1 MAKKNFQ
8 IAIILFFFLKSNLFA
23 SQITYE
29 EILDNPSDLELNLNY
44 AKQQQNSG
52 NLKLTIATLE
62 RLSMLYPENL
72 DIKLYLLSI
81 LIEMDSSVKVDLMI
95 RTLMND
101 PNTTD
106 ETKKVVAGLL
116 SNTKKEKKEKQK
128 SKWFAYLDL
137 KYLHTEEDN
146 ISGITKSKKMLQED
160 NLIPSPQIDNRLVVE
175 YDKTYTTTA
184 ALTLGKNINDTSSMF
199 INFGLDSNR
208 MNKKMKGD
216 SDVISSSISYFKI
229 LGNHYI
235 SPYFYWNHP
244 DYRKQEDYNSK
255 GVGINNTLI
264 INEKNNIN
272 YSLGLATTSY
282 DDNLTF
288 NTAKESN
295 SDVYSSFLR
304 YNYNV
309 TNKIQLGT
317 KIILNR
323 TETLKEFDS
332 FDTNGFSILYSQIL
346 PFGTLKFK
354 NTYLQ
359 NNYDDKETF
368 ISTSITRND
377 ESLVTSISLEGQ
389 INQILP
395 ALKTLNKD
403 NSIFYS
409 FNLKQ
414 SDVSSNIANHDIL
427 RNFVTFGLTKR
438 INLNVQ

>member
-1 MAKKNFQ
+1 MKR
-8 IAIILFFFLKSNLFA
+8 AILKVIFIFFFLTGNLYS

-29 EILDNPSDLELNLNY
+29 EILDNPSDLQLNLNY

-81 LIEMDSSVKVDLMI
+81 LIEMDSSVKVDLMV

-101 PNTTD
+101 PNTTS
-106 ETKKVVAGLL
+106 ETKKVIAGLL
-116 SNTKKEKKEKQK
+116 SSTKKEKKEKQK

-146 ISGITKSKKMLQED
+146 ISGITKSKKNLQEN
-160 NLIPSPQIDNRLVVE
+160 NLLPYPQIDNRLVVE
-175 YDKTYTTTA
+175 YDKTYTKAA

-199 INFGLDSNR
+199 LNFGLDSTR

-229 LGNHYI
+229 LGNHYL
-235 SPYFYWNHP
+235 SPYFYWSHP

-255 GVGINNTLI
+255 GIGINNTFI

-272 YSLGLATTSY
+272 YSLGFANTSY
-282 DDNLTF
+282 DNNLIF
-288 NTAKESN
+288 STANENN

-309 TNKIQLGT
+309 TNKTQLGA

-332 FDTNGFSILYSQIL
+332 FDSNGFSILYSQIL

-377 ESLVTSISLEGQ
+377 ESLVTSISFEGQ

-414 SDVSSNIANHDIL
+414 SDVSSNIPNHDIL

>member
-1 MAKKNFQ
+1 MKR
-8 IAIILFFFLKSNLFA
+8 AILKVIFIFFFLTGNLFS

-29 EILDNPSDLELNLNY
+29 EILDNPSDLQLNLNY

-81 LIEMDSSVKVDLMI
+81 LIEMDSSVKVDLMV

-106 ETKKVVAGLL
+106 ETKKVIAGLL

-137 KYLHTEEDN
+137 KYSHTEEDN
-146 ISGITKSKKMLQED
+146 ISGVTKSKKNLQEN
-160 NLIPSPQIDNRLVVE
+160 NLLPYPQIDNRLVVE
-175 YDKTYTTTA
+175 YDKTYTKAA

-199 INFGLDSNR
+199 LNFGLDSNTI
-208 MNKKMKGD
+208 NKKIKGD
-216 SDVISSSISYFKI
+216 SDVVSSSVSYFKI
-229 LGNHYI
+229 LGNHYL
-235 SPYFYWNHP
+235 SPYFYWNRP
-244 DYRKQEDYNSK
+244 NYRKQEDSNSK

-264 INEKNNIN
+264 INEKSNIN
-272 YSLGLATTSY
+272 YSLGFANTSY
-282 DDNLTF
+282 DNNLTF
-288 NTAKESN
+288 STANESN

-309 TNKIQLGT
+309 TNKIQLGA

-409 FNLKQ
+409 FKLKQ
-414 SDVSSNIANHDIL
+414 SDVSSNIPNHDIL

>member
-1 MAKKNFQ
+1 MKR
-8 IAIILFFFLKSNLFA
+8 AILNVIFIFFFLTGNLFS

-29 EILDNPSDLELNLNY
+29 EILDNPSDLQLNLNY

-81 LIEMDSSVKVDLMI
+81 LIEMDSSVKVDLMV

-101 PNTTD
+101 PNTTS
-106 ETKKVVAGLL
+106 ETKKVIAGLL
-116 SNTKKEKKEKQK
+116 SNTKKEKKEKEK

-137 KYLHTEEDN
+137 KYSHTEEDN
-146 ISGITKSKKMLQED
+146 ISGVTKSKKNLQEN
-160 NLIPSPQIDNRLVVE
+160 NLLPYPQIDNRLVVE
-175 YDKTYTTTA
+175 YDKTYTKAA

-199 INFGLDSNR
+199 LNFGLDSNTI
-208 MNKKMKGD
+208 NKKIKGD
-216 SDVISSSISYFKI
+216 SDVVSSSVSYFKI
-229 LGNHYI
+229 LGNHYL
-235 SPYFYWNHP
+235 SPYFYWNRP
-244 DYRKQEDYNSK
+244 NYRKQEDSNSK

-264 INEKNNIN
+264 INEKSNIN
-272 YSLGLATTSY
+272 YSLGFANTSY
-282 DDNLTF
+282 DNNLTF
-288 NTAKESN
+288 STANESN

-309 TNKIQLGT
+309 TNKIQLGA

-395 ALKTLNKD
+395 VLKTLNKD

-427 RNFVTFGLTKR
+427 RNFITFGLTKR

>member
-1 MAKKNFQ
+1 M
-8 IAIILFFFLKSNLFA
+8 IFFFRLVIVFFCLTLKVFS

-62 RLSMLYPENL
+62 RLSMLYPKNL

-81 LIEMDSSVKVDLMI
+81 LIEMDSSVKVDLMV

-101 PNTTD
+101 PNTTA
-106 ETKKVVAGLL
+106 ETKKVIAGLL
-116 SNTKKEKKEKQK
+116 TNTKTEKKEKQK
-128 SKWFAYLDL
+128 SQWFAYLDL

-146 ISGITKSKKMLQED
+146 ISGVTKSKKMLQED
-160 NLIPSPQIDNRLVVE
+160 NLIPYAQVDDRLVVE
-175 YDKTYTTTA
+175 YDKTYTKAA
-184 ALTLGKNINDTSSMF
+184 ALTLGKNINNTSSMF
-199 INFGLDSNR
+199 MNFGLDSNTN
-208 MNKKMKGD
+208 NKKIKGD

-235 SPYFYWNHP
+235 SPYFYWNRP
-244 DYRKQEDYNSK
+244 NYRKQEDYNSK
-255 GVGINNTLI
+255 GMGINNTFI

-272 YSLGLATTSY
+272 YSLGFANTLY
-282 DDNLTF
+282 DNNLTF
-288 NTAKESN
+288 SSANENN
-295 SDVYSSFLR
+295 SDVYSSFFR
-304 YNYNV
+304 YNHNI
-309 TNKIQLGT
+309 TKKIQLGT

-323 TETLKEFDS
+323 TETLKQFDS
-332 FDTNGFSILYSQIL
+332 YDTNGFSILYSQIL
-346 PFGTLKFK
+346 PFGTLKLR

-359 NNYDDKETF
+359 NEYDEKETF
-368 ISTSITRND
+368 VSTSITRSD

-389 INQILP
+389 IDQIFP
-395 ALKTLNKD
+395 VLKTLNRD
-403 NSIFYS
+403 NSIFYT

-414 SDVSSNIANHDIL
+414 SDVSSNIANNDIL
-427 RNFVTFGLTKR
+427 RNFITFGITKR

>member
-175 YDKTYTTTA
+175 YDKTYTTAA

-368 ISTSITRND
+368 ISSSITRND

-395 ALKTLNKD
+395 VLKTINKD

-409 FNLKQ
+409 FNIKQ
-414 SDVSSNIANHDIL
+414 SDVSSNIPNHDIL

>member
-1 MAKKNFQ
+1 MFCFFWTLTKALRSKRCC
-8 IAIILFFFLKSNLFA
+8 FFFCC
-23 SQITYE
+23 
-29 EILDNPSDLELNLNY
+29 
-44 AKQQQNSG
+44 
-52 NLKLTIATLE
+52 
-62 RLSMLYPENL
+62 LSRFYN
-72 DIKLYLLSI
+72 
-81 LIEMDSSVKVDLMI
+81 
-95 RTLMND
+95 
-101 PNTTD
+101 
-106 ETKKVVAGLL
+106 
-116 SNTKKEKKEKQK
+116 
-128 SKWFAYLDL
+128 WFL
-137 KYLHTEEDN
+137 
-146 ISGITKSKKMLQED
+146 
-160 NLIPSPQIDNRLVVE
+160 P
-175 YDKTYTTTA
+175 
-184 ALTLGKNINDTSSMF
+184 
-199 INFGLDSNR
+199 
-208 MNKKMKGD
+208 
-216 SDVISSSISYFKI
+216 
-229 LGNHYI
+229 
-235 SPYFYWNHP
+235 
-244 DYRKQEDYNSK
+244 
-255 GVGINNTLI
+255 
-264 INEKNNIN
+264 NEKNNIN
-272 YSLGLATTSY
+272 YSLGFANTSY
-282 DDNLTF
+282 DNNLTF
-288 NTAKESN
+288 STANESN

-304 YNYNV
+304 YNYNI
-309 TNKIQLGT
+309 TNKTQLGA

-395 ALKTLNKD
+395 VLKTLNKD

>member
-1 MAKKNFQ
+1 MKR
-8 IAIILFFFLKSNLFA
+8 AILNVIFIFFFLTGNLFS

-29 EILDNPSDLELNLNY
+29 EILDNPSDLQLNLNY
-44 AKQQQNSG
+44 AKQQQSSG

-81 LIEMDSSVKVDLMI
+81 LIEMDSSVKVDLMV
-95 RTLMND
+95 RTLMSD
-101 PNTTD
+101 PNTTG
-106 ETKKVVAGLL
+106 ETKKVIAGLL

-137 KYLHTEEDN
+137 KYSHTEEDN
-146 ISGITKSKKMLQED
+146 ISGVTKSKKNLQEN
-160 NLIPSPQIDNRLVVE
+160 NLLPYPQIDNRLVVE
-175 YDKTYTTTA
+175 YDKTYTKAA

-199 INFGLDSNR
+199 LNFGLDSNTI
-208 MNKKMKGD
+208 NKKIKGD
-216 SDVISSSISYFKI
+216 SDVASSSVSYFKI
-229 LGNHYI
+229 LGNHYL
-235 SPYFYWNHP
+235 SPYFYWNRP
-244 DYRKQEDYNSK
+244 NYRKQEDSNSK

-272 YSLGLATTSY
+272 YSIGFANTSY
-282 DDNLTF
+282 DNNLTYS
-288 NTAKESN
+288 TANESN

-309 TNKIQLGT
+309 TNKTQLGA

-332 FDTNGFSILYSQIL
+332 FDSNGFSTLYSQIL

-409 FNLKQ
+409 FKLKQ
-414 SDVSSNIANHDIL
+414 SDVSSNIPNHDIL

>member
-1 MAKKNFQ
+1 M
-8 IAIILFFFLKSNLFA
+8 IFFFRLVIVFFCLTLKVFS

-62 RLSMLYPENL
+62 RLSMLYPKNL

-81 LIEMDSSVKVDLMI
+81 LIEMDSSVKVDLMV

-101 PNTTD
+101 PNTTA
-106 ETKKVVAGLL
+106 ETKKVIAGLL
-116 SNTKKEKKEKQK
+116 TNTKTEKKEKQK
-128 SKWFAYLDL
+128 SQWFAYLDL

-146 ISGITKSKKMLQED
+146 ISGVTKSKKMLQED
-160 NLIPSPQIDNRLVVE
+160 NLIPYAQVDDRLVVE
-175 YDKTYTTTA
+175 YDKTYTKAA
-184 ALTLGKNINDTSSMF
+184 ALTLGKNINNTSSMF
-199 INFGLDSNR
+199 MNFGLDSNTN
-208 MNKKMKGD
+208 NKKIKGD

-235 SPYFYWNHP
+235 SPYFYWNRP
-244 DYRKQEDYNSK
+244 NYRKQEDYNSK
-255 GVGINNTLI
+255 GMGINNTFI

-272 YSLGLATTSY
+272 YSLGFANTLY
-282 DDNLTF
+282 DNNLTF
-288 NTAKESN
+288 STANENN
-295 SDVYSSFLR
+295 SDVYSSFFR
-304 YNYNV
+304 YNHNV
-309 TNKIQLGT
+309 TKKIQLGT

-323 TETLKEFDS
+323 TETLKQFDS
-332 FDTNGFSILYSQIL
+332 YDTNGFSILYSQIL
-346 PFGTLKFK
+346 PFGTLKLR

-359 NNYDDKETF
+359 NEYDEKETF
-368 ISTSITRND
+368 VSTSITRSD

-389 INQILP
+389 IDQIFP
-395 ALKTLNKD
+395 VLKTLNRD
-403 NSIFYS
+403 NSIFYT

-414 SDVSSNIANHDIL
+414 SDVSSNIANNDIL
-427 RNFVTFGLTKR
+427 RNFITFGITKR

>member
-1 MAKKNFQ
+1 MKR
-8 IAIILFFFLKSNLFA
+8 AILNVIFIFFFLTGNLFS

-29 EILDNPSDLELNLNY
+29 EILDNPSDLQLNLNY
-44 AKQQQNSG
+44 AKQQQSSG

-81 LIEMDSSVKVDLMI
+81 LIEMDSSVKVDLMV

-106 ETKKVVAGLL
+106 ETKKVIAGLL

-137 KYLHTEEDN
+137 KYSHTEEDN
-146 ISGITKSKKMLQED
+146 ISGVTKSKKNLQEN
-160 NLIPSPQIDNRLVVE
+160 NLLPYPQIDNRLVVE
-175 YDKTYTTTA
+175 YDKTYTKAA

-199 INFGLDSNR
+199 LNFGLDSNTI
-208 MNKKMKGD
+208 NKKIKGD
-216 SDVISSSISYFKI
+216 SDVVSSSVSYFKI
-229 LGNHYI
+229 LGNHYL
-235 SPYFYWNHP
+235 SPYFYWNRP
-244 DYRKQEDYNSK
+244 NYRKQEDSNSK

-264 INEKNNIN
+264 INEKSNIN
-272 YSLGLATTSY
+272 YSLGFANTSY
-282 DDNLTF
+282 DNNLTF
-288 NTAKESN
+288 STANESN

-309 TNKIQLGT
+309 TNKIQLGA

-427 RNFVTFGLTKR
+427 RNFITFGLTKR

>member
-1 MAKKNFQ
+1 MKR
-8 IAIILFFFLKSNLFA
+8 AILKVIFIFFFLTGNLFS

-29 EILDNPSDLELNLNY
+29 EILDNPSDLQLNLNY

-52 NLKLTIATLE
+52 NIKLTIATLE

-81 LIEMDSSVKVDLMI
+81 LIEMDSSVKVDLMV

-101 PNTTD
+101 PNTTG
-106 ETKKVVAGLL
+106 ETKKVIAGLL
-116 SNTKKEKKEKQK
+116 SNTKKEKKEKEK

-137 KYLHTEEDN
+137 KYSHTEEDN
-146 ISGITKSKKMLQED
+146 ISGVTKSKKNLQEN
-160 NLIPSPQIDNRLVVE
+160 NLLPYPQIDNRLVVE
-175 YDKTYTTTA
+175 YDKTYTKAA

-199 INFGLDSNR
+199 LNFGLDSNTI
-208 MNKKMKGD
+208 NKKIKGD
-216 SDVISSSISYFKI
+216 SDVVSSSVSYFKI
-229 LGNHYI
+229 LGNHYL
-235 SPYFYWNHP
+235 SPYFYWNRP
-244 DYRKQEDYNSK
+244 NYRKQEDSNSK

-264 INEKNNIN
+264 INEKSNIN
-272 YSLGLATTSY
+272 YSLGFANTSY
-282 DDNLTF
+282 DNNLTF
-288 NTAKESN
+288 STANESN

-309 TNKIQLGT
+309 TNKIQLGA

-395 ALKTLNKD
+395 ILKTLNKD

-427 RNFVTFGLTKR
+427 RNFITFGLTKR

>member
-1 MAKKNFQ
+1 MKR
-8 IAIILFFFLKSNLFA
+8 AILNVIFIFFFLTGNLFS

-29 EILDNPSDLELNLNY
+29 EILDNPSDLQLNLNY

-52 NLKLTIATLE
+52 NIKLTIATLE

-81 LIEMDSSVKVDLMI
+81 LIEMDSSVKVDLMV

-106 ETKKVVAGLL
+106 ETKKVIAGLL

-137 KYLHTEEDN
+137 KYSHTEEDN
-146 ISGITKSKKMLQED
+146 ISGVTKSKKNLQEN
-160 NLIPSPQIDNRLVVE
+160 NLLPYPQIDNRLVVE
-175 YDKTYTTTA
+175 YDKTYTKAA

-199 INFGLDSNR
+199 LNFGLDSNTI
-208 MNKKMKGD
+208 NKKIKGD
-216 SDVISSSISYFKI
+216 SDVVSSSVSYFKI
-229 LGNHYI
+229 LGNHYL
-235 SPYFYWNHP
+235 SPYFYWNRP
-244 DYRKQEDYNSK
+244 NYRKQEDSNSK

-264 INEKNNIN
+264 INEKSNIN
-272 YSLGLATTSY
+272 YSLGFANTSY
-282 DDNLTF
+282 DNNLTF
-288 NTAKESN
+288 STANESN

-309 TNKIQLGT
+309 TNKIQLGA

-395 ALKTLNKD
+395 VLKTLNKD

-427 RNFVTFGLTKR
+427 RNFITFGLTKR

>member
-368 ISTSITRND
+368 ISSSITRND

-395 ALKTLNKD
+395 VLKTINKD

-409 FNLKQ
+409 FNIKQ
-414 SDVSSNIANHDIL
+414 SDVSSNIPNHDIL

>member
-1 MAKKNFQ
+1 MKR
-8 IAIILFFFLKSNLFA
+8 AILNIIFIFFFLTGNLFS

-29 EILDNPSDLELNLNY
+29 EILDNPSDLQLNLNY

-81 LIEMDSSVKVDLMI
+81 LIEMDSSVKVDLMV

-101 PNTTD
+101 PNTTG
-106 ETKKVVAGLL
+106 ETKKVIAGLL

-137 KYLHTEEDN
+137 KYSHTEEDN
-146 ISGITKSKKMLQED
+146 ISGVTKSKKNLQEN
-160 NLIPSPQIDNRLVVE
+160 NLLPYPQIDNRLVVE
-175 YDKTYTTTA
+175 YDKTYTKAA

-199 INFGLDSNR
+199 LNFGLDSNTI
-208 MNKKMKGD
+208 NKKIKGD
-216 SDVISSSISYFKI
+216 SDVVSSSVSYFKI
-229 LGNHYI
+229 LGNHYL
-235 SPYFYWNHP
+235 SPYFYWNRP
-244 DYRKQEDYNSK
+244 NYRKQEDSNSK

-264 INEKNNIN
+264 INEKSNIN
-272 YSLGLATTSY
+272 YNLGFANTSY
-282 DDNLTF
+282 DNNLTF
-288 NTAKESN
+288 STANESN

-309 TNKIQLGT
+309 TNKIQLGA

-332 FDTNGFSILYSQIL
+332 FDSNGFSILYSQIL

-395 ALKTLNKD
+395 VLKTLNKD

-427 RNFVTFGLTKR
+427 RNFITFGLTKR